1 MSRCFCRFF
10 LRFDRKRS
18 KGKSVGWTILYRRW
32 VGGRNSSLGEQ
43 SGMRW
48 EKKKRRIGLKYNAR
62 RRGFF
67 SPTMRVCKVLF
78 LLSEVC
84 DRAKDYNVQ
93 RFSLIFSRSNTAATH
108 QLPLEVVG
116 LDRYID
122 PEAAAGG
129 NGIDRVDFGAGALSD
144 QRWRY
149 EIRLDDDTLPR
160 VVDGHPT
167 RTHRPSGKIRL
178 AIRRAFGYVCRFIWP
193 PRDFARGVQD
203 AGYLPY

>member
-1 MSRCFCRFF
+1 MPGGEDFSAPRCEFA
-10 LRFDRKRS
+10 
-18 KGKSVGWTILYRRW
+18 
-32 VGGRNSSLGEQ
+32 
-43 SGMRW
+43 
-48 EKKKRRIGLKYNAR
+48 KY
-62 RRGFF
+62 FF
-67 SPTMRVCKVLF
+67 SFRKY
-78 LLSEVC
+78 
-84 DRAKDYNVQ
+84 RAKDYNVQ

-122 PEAAAGG
+122 PEVAAGG

-178 AIRRAFGYVCRFIWP
+178 AIRRAFGYVCRLIWP
-193 PRDFARGVQD
+193 CRDFERGVQD
-203 AGYLPY
+203 AGYLPYSSDRMQGGRDVKGAGCIT